1 MQVIISPVASGDNY
15 LLPVSPDMA
24 VAELRRIISEREHV
38 ESNRIKLV
46 AEGME
51 LEDGATLADFYIA
64 NLSTV
69 RLILTGPAPAA
80 SAGLTTVDLTAHAAG
95 GKASGVSSGAEAAAP
110 SAASAGPSAT
120 PGSRPGG

>member
-24 VAELRRIISEREHV
+24 VSALRRVISEREHV

-46 AEGME
+46 TEGME

-69 RLILTGPAPAA
+69 RLILTGPAPAPGG
-80 SAGLTTVDLTAHAAG
+80 GLTTVDLTAHAAG
-95 GKASGVSSGAEAAAP
+95 GKAGASGGDAAAP
-110 SAASAGPSAT
+110 AAASAGPSAT